1 MEECSMSMKLRRI
14 SLPIALLSLLIAG
27 VAPIPAAAQ
36 TGPAGHW
43 EGTVELPGASLQIR
57 VEFKQA
63 GSGWEA
69 TIDIPQQ
76 GATALALTAV
86 RFAAPQVHFELPAGP
101 GLAVF
106 EGKLEG
112 AKIAGSMTQ
121 AGQTFPFSLERN
133 AEQRAAAASGSGKPG
148 LDGLD
153 EFIAQALKDWKVPGL
168 ALAVVQGNKVV
179 LLKGYGF
186 RDMEKQLPVTSK
198 TLFAIGSITKSFTVT
213 VLGMENSEGKVD
225 WDKPVRE
232 VMPGFKLYD
241 PALTEQVTLRDMVT
255 HRTGLPRHDLV
266 WYSSDFSRDDLMRRL
281 QYLEPSKPLRQT
293 FQYNNLMFMTAGII
307 ASNLNGASWEDTVSG
322 RVLKPLGMT
331 GTNFSELQTQNS
343 SDFAQPYQKGSDLK
357 AELKR
362 MPFDKQCP
370 DRCAMGP
377 AGEINSNVE
386 DMSKYMMFHMAR
398 GKFEGKQLLAENNSV
413 QMQIPQMVIQGD
425 PPYPEL
431 GAPSYG
437 MGFFIST
444 YRGHKMVDHGGN
456 IDGFSALLAFLPADG
471 IGVVVLTNLNGT
483 PLPNIVA
490 QNVFDRLLGLEQVP
504 WSQRFLQSEKKG
516 KESEQEA
523 KKKGYSPRKT
533 GTHPSHDL
541 KEYVGEYANPGYGVV
556 SITADGEAF
565 RLAINKV
572 SGEPLE
578 HYHYDVFE
586 VPADPQDPW
595 EKTKVMFHSDEDG
608 EISTLSMRLQP
619 NVKDIVFTRMPDK
632 QLSERSFIEAFTGQY
647 EIPGSPVVLTVSLHG
662 DHTLFASVPGQP
674 DYELVPRRGTRFDF
688 AVANG
693 LSLEFKRDAS
703 GKVTEAVLN
712 QLGTVVVLKKK

>member
-1 MEECSMSMKLRRI
+1 MSMTFRRI
-14 SLPIALLSLLIAG
+14 GLLIALLAMAIAA
-27 VAPIPAAAQ
+27 VALNRAAAQ
-36 TGPAGHW
+36 TGLVGHW
-43 EGTVELPGASLQIR
+43 EGTIELPGAALQFR
-57 VEFKQA
+57 VDFKQA
-63 GSGWEA
+63 GSDLQA

-76 GATALALTAV
+76 GAIGLALQAV

-112 AKIAGSMTQ
+112 AKITGSMTQ
-121 AGQTFPFSLERN
+121 AGQTFPFTLERK
-133 AEQRAAAASGSGKPG
+133 AGQGAPAASGSGKPG

-179 LLKGYGF
+179 LLKGYGY
-186 RDMEKQLPVTSK
+186 RDMEKQLPVTPK
-198 TLFAIGSITKSFTVT
+198 TLFAIVSITKSFTVT
-213 VLGMENSEGKVD
+213 LLGMENSEGKVD

-232 VMPGFKLYD
+232 AMPNFKLYD
-241 PALTEQVTLRDMVT
+241 PILTEQVTLRDLVT
-255 HRTGLPRHDLV
+255 HRTGLPRHDRV
-266 WYSSDFSRDDLMRRL
+266 WYSSDFTRDDLLRRL
-281 QYLEPSKPLRQT
+281 QYLEPSKPLRQS

-307 ASNLNGASWEDTVSG
+307 AGNLNGASWEDTVSG
-322 RVLKPLGMT
+322 RILKPLGMT

-343 SDFAQPYQKGSDLK
+343 ADFAQPYQKGSDLK

-386 DMSKYMMFHMAR
+386 DMSKYLMFHMAR
-398 GKFEGKQLLAENNSV
+398 GKFEGKQLLSENNAV

-431 GAPSYG
+431 GTQSYG
-437 MGFFIST
+437 MGLFVTS
-444 YRGHKMVDHGGN
+444 YRGHKMIHHGGN
-456 IDGFSALLAFLPADG
+456 IDGFSAFLTFLPADG

-490 QNVFDRLLGLEQVP
+490 ENVFDRLLGLDQVP
-504 WSQRFLQSEKKG
+504 WSERFLQAEKKG

-523 KKKGYSPRKT
+523 KKKGYSPQKT
-533 GTHPSHDL
+533 GTHPSRDL
-541 KEYVGEYANPGYGVV
+541 KEFAGDYANPGYGVV
-556 SITADGEAF
+556 SITVDGDAF
-565 RLAINKV
+565 RLSINKV
-572 SGEPLE
+572 SAEPLK

-595 EKTKVMFHSDEDG
+595 EKTKVMFHSDVSG
-608 EISTLSMRLQP
+608 EISSLSMQLEP
-619 NVKDIVFTRMPDK
+619 NVKDIAFTRLPDK
-632 QLSERSFIEAFTGQY
+632 QLSERSFIEPFTGQY
-647 EIPGSPVVLTVSLHG
+647 EIPGSPVVLTVSLRG
-662 DHTLFASVPGQP
+662 DHTLIASVPGQP

-688 AVANG
+688 TVVHG

-703 GKVTEAVLN
+703 GKVTEAALN
-712 QLGTVVVLKKK
+712 EFGTVIVLKKK